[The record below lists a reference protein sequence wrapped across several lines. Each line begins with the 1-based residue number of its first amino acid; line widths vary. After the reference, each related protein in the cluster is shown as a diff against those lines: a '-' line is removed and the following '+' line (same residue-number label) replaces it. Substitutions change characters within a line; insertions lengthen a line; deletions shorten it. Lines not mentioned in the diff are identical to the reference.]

1 MIASACQL
9 FLVIFGEILIMA
21 KLYLIPTTLGDTTI
35 ERVLPPDLTQIISS
49 ISVFI
54 VENIRT
60 ARRFLKKVNPA
71 IVIDNLTFF
80 ELNQHTDKK
89 EISRFL
95 EPIEKGLDIG
105 IISEAG
111 CPAVA
116 DPGADVVKLAHTKDI
131 RVVPLVGPSSILM
144 ALMASGMS
152 GQNFAF
158 NGYLPIKNPE
168 KAQQIKFLEKRM
180 QTEGQTQ
187 LFIEAPYRN
196 MQLLDDLLKNCD
208 PQTMLCVA
216 ADITLDTEF
225 ILSKPVL
232 YWKTHI
238 PDIQKRPAIFM
249 IGKV

>member
-1 MIASACQL
+1 MPL
-9 FLVIFGEILIMA
+9 TDRRFLPIFGKNLRMA
-21 KLYLIPTTLGDTTI
+21 KLYLIPTTLGDTSI
-35 ERVLPPDLTQIISS
+35 ERVLPPDLRSIISS
-49 ISVFI
+49 VSVFI
-54 VENIRT
+54 VENLRT

-71 IVIDNLTFF
+71 IVIDDLTFF
-80 ELNQHTDKK
+80 ELNQHTDRK
-89 EISRFL
+89 EINRFL
-95 EPIEKGLDIG
+95 APIQEGLDVG

-131 RVVPLVGPSSILM
+131 QVVPLVGPSSILL

-168 KAQQIKFLEKRM
+168 KAQQIKLLERRM

-208 PQTMLCVA
+208 PQTMLCIA

-225 ILSKPVL
+225 IQAKPVS
-232 YWKTHI
+232 YWKTNL
-238 PDIQKRPAIFM
+238 PDIQKRPAIFI

>member
-1 MIASACQL
+1 
-9 FLVIFGEILIMA
+9 MA
-21 KLYLIPTTLGDTTI
+21 KLYLIPTTLGDTSI
-35 ERVLPPDLTQIISS
+35 ERVLPNDLKQIITD
-49 ISVFI
+49 IRVFI
-54 VENIRT
+54 VENLRT

-71 IVIDNLTFF
+71 IVIDDLRFF
-80 ELNQHTDKK
+80 ELNEHTDRK
-89 EISRFL
+89 ELSRFL
-95 EPIEKGLDIG
+95 EPISEGLDIG

-111 CPAVA
+111 CPAIA

-131 RVVPLVGPSSILM
+131 RVVPLVGPSSILL

-158 NGYLPIKNPE
+158 NGYLPVKNPE

-187 LFIEAPYRN
+187 IFIEAPYRN
-196 MQLLDDLLKNCD
+196 LHLFDDLVKNCE

-225 ILSKPVL
+225 ILSKPVS
-232 YWKTHI
+232 YWKNHQ

-249 IGKV
+249 IGRI

>member
-1 MIASACQL
+1 LQSVYRR
-9 FLVIFGEILIMA
+9 FLTIFEKILKMA
-21 KLYLIPTTLGDTTI
+21 KLFLIPTTLGDTSI
-35 ERVLPPDLTQIISS
+35 ERVLPPDLSQIISS
-49 ISVFI
+49 IPVFI
-54 VENIRT
+54 VENLRT

-71 IVIDNLTFF
+71 IVIDDLTFF

-95 EPIEKGLDIG
+95 EPNRHGFDIG

-111 CPAVA
+111 CPGIA
-116 DPGADVVKLAHTKDI
+116 DPGAEVVKIAHI
-131 RVVPLVGPSSILM
+131 RNIQVVPLVGPSSILL

-158 NGYLPIKNPE
+158 NGYLPIRNPE
-168 KAQQIKFLEKRM
+168 KSLQIKLLEKRM

-187 LFIEAPYRN
+187 IFIETPYRN
-196 MQLLDDLLKNCD
+196 IQLLDELLKNCD
-208 PQTMLCVA
+208 AATMLCIAV
-216 ADITLDTEF
+216 DITLDTEF
-225 ILSKPVL
+225 ILSKPVS
-232 YWKTHI
+232 YWKTNI

>member
-1 MIASACQL
+1 
-9 FLVIFGEILIMA
+9 MA
-21 KLYLIPTTLGDTTI
+21 KLYLIPTTLGDTSI
-35 ERVLPPDLTQIISS
+35 ERVLPPDLTKLISS

-71 IVIDNLTFF
+71 IVIDDLTFF

-95 EPIEKGLDIG
+95 ATNQQGLDIG

-111 CPAVA
+111 CPGIA
-116 DPGADVVKLAHTKDI
+116 DPGADVVRIAHTKNI
-131 RVVPLVGPSSILM
+131 QVVPLVGPSSILL

-152 GQNFAF
+152 GQSFAF

-168 KAQQIKFLEKRM
+168 KSQQIKMLEKRM

-187 LFIEAPYRN
+187 IFIETPYRN
-196 MQLLDDLLKNCD
+196 AQLLDDLLKNCD
-208 PQTMLCVA
+208 PQTLLCIA

-225 ILSKPVL
+225 ILTKPVSF
-232 YWKTHI
+232 WKINI

-249 IGKV
+249 IGKI

>member
-1 MIASACQL
+1 
-9 FLVIFGEILIMA
+9 MA
-21 KLYLIPTTLGDTTI
+21 KLYLIPTTLGDTAI
-35 ERVLPPDLTQIISS
+35 ERVLPSDLTKLISA
-49 ISVFI
+49 IPVFI

-71 IVIDNLTFF
+71 IVIDDLTFF

-95 EPIEKGLDIG
+95 DPVQKGLDVG

-111 CPAVA
+111 CPAIA
-116 DPGADVVKLAHTKDI
+116 DPGAEAVKIAHTKNI
-131 RVVPLVGPSSILM
+131 QVAPLVGPSSILL

-158 NGYLPIKNPE
+158 NGYLPIKDPE
-168 KAQQIKFLEKRM
+168 KSNQIKMLEKRM
-180 QTEGQTQ
+180 QVEGQTQ
-187 LFIEAPYRN
+187 IFIETPYRN
-196 MQLLDDLLKNCD
+196 IQLLEDILRNCD
-208 PQTMLCVA
+208 PQTMLCIA

-225 ILSKPVL
+225 ILAKPVS
-232 YWKTHI
+232 YWKKHI

-249 IGKV
+249 IGKI

>member
-1 MIASACQL
+1 MPSARRR
-9 FLVIFGEILIMA
+9 FLTIFEKNLQMA

-35 ERVLPPDLTQIISS
+35 ERVLPPDLTSIISS

-54 VENIRT
+54 VENVRT

-71 IVIDNLTFF
+71 IVIDDLTFF

-89 EISRFL
+89 DISRFL
-95 EPIEKGLDIG
+95 EPIQSGLDIG
-105 IISEAG
+105 VISEAG

-116 DPGADVVKLAHTKDI
+116 DPGADVVKIAHI
-131 RVVPLVGPSSILM
+131 RNIQVVPLVGPSSILM

-168 KAQQIKFLEKRM
+168 KAQQIKLLEKRM

-187 LFIEAPYRN
+187 IFIEAPYRN
-196 MQLLDDLLKNCD
+196 AQLLADLLQNCD
-208 PQTMLCVA
+208 LQTMLCIAV
-216 ADITLDTEF
+216 DITLDTEF
-225 ILSKPVL
+225 IRSKPVSF
-232 YWKTHI
+232 WKTNL

>member
-1 MIASACQL
+1 MPSPRRR
-9 FLVIFGEILIMA
+9 FLTIFEKKLLMA
-21 KLYLIPTTLGDTTI
+21 KLYMIPTTLGDTSI
-35 ERVLPPDLTQIISS
+35 ERVLPPDLTRLISS
-49 ISVFI
+49 IPVFI

-71 IVIDNLTFF
+71 IVIDDLTFF
-80 ELNQHTDKK
+80 ELNQHTEKK

-95 EPIEKGLDIG
+95 EPNQQGLDIG

-111 CPAVA
+111 CPGVA
-116 DPGADVVKLAHTKDI
+116 DPGAEVVKIAHTKNI
-131 RVVPLVGPSSILM
+131 QVVPLVGPSSILL

-168 KAQQIKFLEKRM
+168 KSMQIKMLEKRM
-180 QTEGQTQ
+180 QAESQTQ
-187 LFIEAPYRN
+187 IFIEAPYRN
-196 MQLLDDLLKNCD
+196 AQLLADLLQNCD

-225 ILSKPVL
+225 ILSKPVS
-232 YWKTHI
+232 YWKTHL

-249 IGKV
+249 IGKI

>member
-1 MIASACQL
+1 MPSAHRR
-9 FLVIFGEILIMA
+9 FLPIFEKNLRMA

-35 ERVLPPDLTQIISS
+35 EKVLPPDLTQQISS
-49 ISVFI
+49 ILVFI
-54 VENIRT
+54 VENLRT

-71 IVIDNLTFF
+71 IVIDDLTFF

-89 EISRFL
+89 DIARFL
-95 EPIEKGLDIG
+95 EPIQKGQDIG

-116 DPGADVVKLAHTKDI
+116 DPGADVVRIAHTQNI
-131 RVVPLVGPSSILM
+131 QVVPLVGPSSILM

-187 LFIEAPYRN
+187 IFIEAPYRN
-196 MQLLDDLLKNCD
+196 AQLLGDLLQNCD

-216 ADITLDTEF
+216 VDITLDTEF
-225 ILSKPVL
+225 IRSKTVSC
-232 YWKTHI
+232 WKTHL

>member
-1 MIASACQL
+1 M
-9 FLVIFGEILIMA
+9 
-21 KLYLIPTTLGDTTI
+21 IPTTLGDTSI
-35 ERVLPPDLTQIISS
+35 ERVLPPDLTGLISLVQ
-49 ISVFI
+49 VFI

-71 IVIDNLTFF
+71 IVIDDLTFF
-80 ELNQHTDKK
+80 ELNQHTDQK

-95 EPIEKGLDIG
+95 EPNKAGRDIG

-111 CPAVA
+111 CPGVA
-116 DPGADVVKLAHTKDI
+116 DPGAEVVKLAHTKNI
-131 RVVPLVGPSSILM
+131 QVVPLVGPSSILL

-168 KAQQIKFLEKRM
+168 KAQQIKMLEKRM
-180 QTEGQTQ
+180 QTESQTQ
-187 LFIEAPYRN
+187 IFIEAPYRN
-196 MQLLDDLLKNCD
+196 LQLLNDLLSVCE

-225 ILSKPVL
+225 ILSKPVS

-238 PDIQKRPAIFM
+238 PEIQKRPAIFM

>member
-1 MIASACQL
+1 LPSPRRR
-9 FLVIFGEILIMA
+9 FLTIFEKKLQMA
-21 KLYLIPTTLGDTTI
+21 KLYMIPTTLGDTSI
-35 ERVLPPDLTQIISS
+35 ERVLPPDLTQLISS
-49 ISVFI
+49 IQVFI

-71 IVIDNLTFF
+71 IVIDDLTFF
-80 ELNQHTDKK
+80 ELNQHTEKK

-95 EPIEKGLDIG
+95 EPNQQGLDIG

-111 CPAVA
+111 CPGVA
-116 DPGADVVKLAHTKDI
+116 DPGAEVVKIAHTKNI
-131 RVVPLVGPSSILM
+131 QVVPLVGPSSILL

-168 KAQQIKFLEKRM
+168 KSLQIKMLENRM
-180 QTEGQTQ
+180 QAESQTQ
-187 LFIEAPYRN
+187 IFIEAPYRN
-196 MQLLDDLLKNCD
+196 AQLLDELLKNCD

-216 ADITLDTEF
+216 VDITLDTEF
-225 ILSKPVL
+225 ILSKPVS
-232 YWKTHI
+232 YWKTHL

-249 IGKV
+249 IGKI

>member
-1 MIASACQL
+1 MRSACRR
-9 FLVIFGEILIMA
+9 FLTIFEKKLLMA
-21 KLYLIPTTLGDTTI
+21 KLYLIPTTLGDTSI
-35 ERVLPPDLTQIISS
+35 ERVLPPDLTQLISS
-49 ISVFI
+49 IQVFI

-60 ARRFLKKVNPA
+60 ARRFLKKVNQA
-71 IVIDNLTFF
+71 IVIDDLTFF
-80 ELNQHTDKK
+80 ELNEHTDRK

-95 EPIEKGLDIG
+95 EPIQSGLDIG

-116 DPGADVVKLAHTKDI
+116 DPGADVVKLAHAKDI
-131 RVVPLVGPSSILM
+131 QIVPLVGPSSILL

-158 NGYLPIKNPE
+158 NGYLPVKNPD
-168 KAQQIKFLEKRM
+168 KAQQIKFLERRM

-187 LFIEAPYRN
+187 IFIEAPYRN
-196 MQLLDDLLKNCD
+196 MHLFDDLVKNCE
-208 PQTMLCVA
+208 PQTMLCIA

-225 ILSKPVL
+225 IQAKPVS
-232 YWKTHI
+232 YWKTHR

-249 IGKV
+249 IGKI

>member
-1 MIASACQL
+1 MSKL
-9 FLVIFGEILIMA
+9 F
-21 KLYLIPTTLGDTTI
+21 LIPTTLGDTSI
-35 ERVLPPDLTQIISS
+35 ERVLPPDLTLLISS
-49 ISVFI
+49 IPVFI

-95 EPIEKGLDIG
+95 EPNKKDQDIG

-116 DPGADVVKLAHTKDI
+116 DPGAEVVKIAHQQNI
-131 RVVPLVGPSSILM
+131 QVVPLVGPSSILL

-168 KAQQIKFLEKRM
+168 KAQQIKMLEKRM

-187 LFIEAPYRN
+187 IFIEAPYRN
-196 MQLLDDLLKNCD
+196 AQLLNDLLLNCD

-225 ILSKPVL
+225 ILSKPVS
-232 YWKTHI
+232 YWKMHL
-238 PDIQKRPAIFM
+238 PDVQKRPAIFM

>member
-1 MIASACQL
+1 
-9 FLVIFGEILIMA
+9 MA
-21 KLYLIPTTLGDTTI
+21 KLYLIPTTLGDTSI
-35 ERVLPPDLTQIISS
+35 ERVLPPDLTELISS
-49 ISVFI
+49 IQVFI
-54 VENIRT
+54 VENLRT
-60 ARRFLKKVNPA
+60 ARRFLKKVNQA
-71 IVIDNLTFF
+71 IVIDDLTFF
-80 ELNQHTDKK
+80 ELNEHTDRK

-95 EPIEKGLDIG
+95 EPIQQGLDIG

-131 RVVPLVGPSSILM
+131 QIVPLVGPSSILL

-158 NGYLPIKNPE
+158 NGYLPVKNPD
-168 KAQQIKFLEKRM
+168 KAQQIKFLERRM

-187 LFIEAPYRN
+187 IFIEAPYRN
-196 MQLLDDLLKNCD
+196 MHLFDDLVKNCE
-208 PQTMLCVA
+208 PQTMLCIA

-225 ILSKPVL
+225 IKAKPVL
-232 YWKTHI
+232 YWKTHR

-249 IGKV
+249 IGKI

>member
-1 MIASACQL
+1 
-9 FLVIFGEILIMA
+9 
-21 KLYLIPTTLGDTTI
+21 LGDTTI
-35 ERVLPPDLTQIISS
+35 ERVLPPDLTGIISS
-49 ISVFI
+49 IPVFI

-60 ARRFLKKVNPA
+60 ARRFLKKVNQA
-71 IVIDNLTFF
+71 IVIDDLTFF

-95 EPIEKGLDIG
+95 EPIRQGLDIG

-131 RVVPLVGPSSILM
+131 QVVPLVGPSSILM

-158 NGYLPIKNPE
+158 NGYLPIRNPE
-168 KAQQIKFLEKRM
+168 KAQQIRFLEKRM
-180 QTEGQTQ
+180 QAEGQTQ
-187 LFIEAPYRN
+187 IFIEAPYRN
-196 MQLLDDLLKNCD
+196 DQLFDDLLKNCD
-208 PQTMLCVA
+208 PQTILCIA

-225 ILSKPVL
+225 ILAKPVS
-232 YWKTHI
+232 YWKNHR

-249 IGKV
+249 IGSV

>member
-1 MIASACQL
+1 MPCRHRR
-9 FLVIFGEILIMA
+9 FLTIFEKIFRMA
-21 KLYLIPTTLGDTTI
+21 KLYLIPTTLGDTSI
-35 ERVLPPDLTQIISS
+35 ERVLPPDLTQLISS

-71 IVIDNLTFF
+71 IVIDDLTFF

-95 EPIEKGLDIG
+95 EPIKNEQDIG
-105 IISEAG
+105 VISEAG

-116 DPGADVVKLAHTKDI
+116 DPGADVVKIAHTKNI
-131 RVVPLVGPSSILM
+131 QVVPLVGPSSILL

-168 KAQQIKFLEKRM
+168 KLNQIKLLEKRM

-187 LFIEAPYRN
+187 IFIETPYRN
-196 MQLLDDLLKNCD
+196 AQLLDELIKNCD
-208 PQTMLCVA
+208 PQTMLCIA

-225 ILSKPVL
+225 ILSKPIS
-232 YWKTHI
+232 YWKTNI

>member
-1 MIASACQL
+1 
-9 FLVIFGEILIMA
+9 MA
-21 KLYLIPTTLGDTTI
+21 KLFLIPTTLGDTRI
-35 ERVLPPDLTQIISS
+35 ERVIPSDLTQLISN
-49 ISVFI
+49 IPVFI

-60 ARRFLKKVNPA
+60 ARRFLKKINPA
-71 IVIDNLTFF
+71 IVIDNLIFF

-95 EPIEKGLDIG
+95 EPIQKGLDIG

-111 CPAVA
+111 CPAIA
-116 DPGADVVKLAHTKDI
+116 DPGAEVVKIAHVRNI
-131 RVVPLVGPSSILM
+131 QVVPLVGPSSILL

-158 NGYLPIKNPE
+158 NGYLPIKDPE
-168 KAQQIKFLEKRM
+168 KSQQIKLLEKRM

-187 LFIEAPYRN
+187 IFIETPYRN
-196 MQLLDDLLKNCD
+196 MQLFDDLLKNCD
-208 PQTMLCVA
+208 SQTILCVA

-225 ILSKPVL
+225 ILSKPVS

-238 PDIQKRPAIFM
+238 PDIHKRPAIFM

>member
-1 MIASACQL
+1 
-9 FLVIFGEILIMA
+9 MA
-21 KLYLIPTTLGDTTI
+21 KLYMIPTTLGDTTL
-35 ERVLPPDLTQIISS
+35 ERVLPPDLTSIISS
-49 ISVFI
+49 IPVFI

-71 IVIDNLTFF
+71 IVIDQLTFF
-80 ELNQHTDKK
+80 ELNQHTDKND
-89 EISRFL
+89 ISRYL
-95 EPIEKGLDIG
+95 EPLQQGNDIG

-111 CPAVA
+111 CPGIA
-116 DPGADVVKLAHTKDI
+116 DPGAEVVRIAHTKDI
-131 RVVPLVGPSSILM
+131 QVVPLVGPSSILL

-168 KAQQIKFLEKRM
+168 KSQQIKFLERRM

-187 LFIEAPYRN
+187 VFIEAPYRN
-196 MQLLDDLLKNCD
+196 LQLLDELLKNCE
-208 PQTMLCVA
+208 PRTLLCIA

-225 ILSKPVL
+225 IKTKPVA

-238 PDIQKRPAIFM
+238 PDIQKKPAIFM